1 MLSCSL
7 SCSLSSSL
15 SIVLLSLPCF
25 LRTRITCC
33 DAMFVVMK
41 EANIEVWLQVQ
52 SMIWLACEVEIERDV
67 WPTLGALCAR
77 PIRIAADKYVRHS
90 LEAQNTVM
98 YPVMAAC
105 MQERAGLVKGS

>member
-15 SIVLLSLPCF
+15 SIVLLSLTCF

-52 SMIWLACEVEIERDV
+52 SMIWLAWISMAALS
-67 WPTLGALCAR
+67 TLG
-77 PIRIAADKYVRHS
+77 ISTAAAPDF
-90 LEAQNTVM
+90 
-98 YPVMAAC
+98 AATA
-105 MQERAGLVKGS
+105 MS